1 VANLL
6 LTDFIGEH
14 RDELIGRCQA
24 KSGVRAPAQ
33 PLFLS
38 HHGVPLFLSQLCEQL
53 RNGGQRS
60 QEISDSAKKHGHDLL
75 LQGFTIDQVVHEY
88 GDVCQAVTELAVE
101 LGAFISTD
109 DFRTLNRCLDDA
121 IAGAVTEFTLK
132 QCASGGRQFVEV
144 QTLANTAILAFEV
157 IRTGRVGLGG
167 STGALLE
174 RSLFAIRSASAPSPE
189 PKSLR
194 KM

>member
-1 VANLL
+1 MANIALN
-6 LTDFIGEH
+6 DFIGNN

-24 KSGVRAPAQ
+24 KAGARAPSH

-53 RNGGQRS
+53 RRGAEWS
-60 QEISDSAKKHGHDLL
+60 EEISDSAKKHGNDLL
-75 LQGFTIDQVVHEY
+75 LQGYTIDQVVHDY
-88 GDVCQAVTELAVE
+88 GDVCQSVTELALE
-101 LGAFISTD
+101 LRAPISTD

-121 IAGAVTEFTLK
+121 IAGAVTEFTGK
-132 QCASGGRQFVEV
+132 QGVTEGKQFAEV
-144 QTLANTAILAFEV
+144 QNLANTAINALQV
-157 IRTGRVGLGG
+157 IRAGKVGVGG

-174 RSLFAIRSASAPSPE
+174 RTLFAIRAASASSLE
-189 PKSLR
+189 RKTLR